1 MKKNLIVTLL
11 LCSMGLQAQNVKLP
25 WTQEFTSEQAL
36 DHFTVI
42 DANVD
47 DQAFKF
53 SNTAFAASCVR
64 TQDADD
70 WLLSP
75 AIALKAGKTYQLSYT
90 VSGESANATE
100 TYEVKL
106 GTSKTVDA
114 LTKTIAAKTAAP
126 SDFIDKQTV
135 TVLFSVDNDAEYY
148 LGWHFNTEMQLE
160 AGAFNIYNIALKE
173 KLGDGVPAA
182 VANAKVTP
190 APNGGHSADISFT
203 APTLNQAGTALS
215 SLSKIDIFRGEELV
229 KSFANPVLGT
239 TLSYT
244 DSNVPN
250 GKTTY
255 KITPFSADGEGASV
269 ELETFVGI
277 DIPAAVGKIS
287 FTYNEGKAHINWDK
301 VTTGANGAYVNPAD
315 ITYTLRRGKTT
326 EIAKELKTN
335 TFEDTPPVQ
344 DEQEALAYVVSPVN
358 EAGEGARTYSNI
370 IVTGKPY
377 KLPMKESFA
386 NGKLSYFWL
395 VDYDKRSRW
404 TPFHDESSY
413 SQDGDGGFAGFTPM
427 IEGEWSVL
435 ETGLIDLGNA
445 TDPMLSFY
453 YKTHQTS
460 GDVFKIW
467 VAKDY
472 GTPETIA
479 TIDLENTNV
488 REWTKV
494 ELPLKKFVGAKFVQI
509 GFDYKGTAHNS
520 NIYLDN
526 INIFDRKANDL
537 SIRLKEAPGKLR
549 VDYPANIA
557 VTVSNHGT
565 KPATN
570 YNIVVYNGEIP
581 LATVKGNPIEPGKT
595 AESTLTFTPQRN
607 LGDAAKLYA
616 KLEADADE
624 DATNNVTDT
633 ISIRVAYP
641 VYPTAKQLKATA
653 GTKNTLTWAAPDAP
667 RTTDEPVTESFETY
681 PDFATTGIGDWLLY
695 DVDNHTV
702 YGFNESTFPGMGDRQ
717 AWTVFNY
724 SATTPASGEA
734 WKGHTG
740 NKVLIAFGAPYA
752 VTENWIVSPELPGK
766 AQNIT
771 LWEKAFY
778 GTSNETY
785 SVLYSTEG
793 FDRADFKVLKEK
805 HVVPTAWT
813 KSEYALP
820 EGTKYFAIVA
830 ASTDGYATLI
840 DDINF
845 LPASSAAQQLS
856 LVGYNVYRDGIKVNA
871 APVPATQFTDEV
883 GGAHTYNVTAVYDK
897 GEARFS
903 NSAEVTAADGIADV
917 STEPLEAD
925 AAAPRY
931 DLSGRRVNA
940 NYKGIYIT
948 KGKKRIAK

>member
-1 MKKNLIVTLL
+1 
-11 LCSMGLQAQNVKLP
+11 
-25 WTQEFTSEQAL
+25 
-36 DHFTVI
+36 
-42 DANVD
+42 
-47 DQAFKF
+47 
-53 SNTAFAASCVR
+53 
-64 TQDADD
+64 
-70 WLLSP
+70 
-75 AIALKAGKTYQLSYT
+75 
-90 VSGESANATE
+90 
-100 TYEVKL
+100 
-106 GTSKTVDA
+106 
-114 LTKTIAAKTAAP
+114 
-126 SDFIDKQTV
+126 
-135 TVLFSVDNDAEYY
+135 
-148 LGWHFNTEMQLE
+148 
-160 AGAFNIYNIALKE
+160 
-173 KLGDGVPAA
+173 
-182 VANAKVTP
+182 
-190 APNGGHSADISFT
+190 
-203 APTLNQAGTALS
+203 
-215 SLSKIDIFRGEELV
+215 
-229 KSFANPVLGT
+229 
-239 TLSYT
+239 
-244 DSNVPN
+244 
-250 GKTTY
+250 
-255 KITPFSADGEGASV
+255 
-269 ELETFVGI
+269 
-277 DIPAAVGKIS
+277 
-287 FTYNEGKAHINWDK
+287 
-301 VTTGANGAYVNPAD
+301 
-315 ITYTLRRGKTT
+315 
-326 EIAKELKTN
+326 
-335 TFEDTPPVQ
+335 
-344 DEQEALAYVVSPVN
+344 
-358 EAGEGARTYSNI
+358 
-370 IVTGKPY
+370 
-377 KLPMKESFA
+377 
-386 NGKLSYFWL
+386 
-395 VDYDKRSRW
+395 
-404 TPFHDESSY
+404 
-413 SQDGDGGFAGFTPM
+413 
-427 IEGEWSVL
+427 VL

-494 ELPLKKFVGAKFVQI
+494 ELLLKKFVGAKFVQI

-752 VTENWIVSPELPGK
+752 
-766 AQNIT
+766 
-771 LWEKAFY
+771 F
-778 GTSNETY
+778 
-785 SVLYSTEG
+785 
-793 FDRADFKVLKEK
+793 
-805 HVVPTAWT
+805 
-813 KSEYALP
+813 
-820 EGTKYFAIVA
+820 
-830 ASTDGYATLI
+830 
-840 DDINF
+840 
-845 LPASSAAQQLS
+845 
-856 LVGYNVYRDGIKVNA
+856 
-871 APVPATQFTDEV
+871 
-883 GGAHTYNVTAVYDK
+883 
-897 GEARFS
+897 
-903 NSAEVTAADGIADV
+903 
-917 STEPLEAD
+917 
-925 AAAPRY
+925 PRM
-931 DLSGRRVNA
+931 
-940 NYKGIYIT
+940 
-948 KGKKRIAK
+948 

>member
-1 MKKNLIVTLL
+1 M
-11 LCSMGLQAQNVKLP
+11 
-25 WTQEFTSEQAL
+25 
-36 DHFTVI
+36 
-42 DANVD
+42 
-47 DQAFKF
+47 
-53 SNTAFAASCVR
+53 
-64 TQDADD
+64 
-70 WLLSP
+70 
-75 AIALKAGKTYQLSYT
+75 
-90 VSGESANATE
+90 VS
-100 TYEVKL
+100 
-106 GTSKTVDA
+106 
-114 LTKTIAAKTAAP
+114 
-126 SDFIDKQTV
+126 
-135 TVLFSVDNDAEYY
+135 
-148 LGWHFNTEMQLE
+148 
-160 AGAFNIYNIALKE
+160 
-173 KLGDGVPAA
+173 
-182 VANAKVTP
+182 
-190 APNGGHSADISFT
+190 
-203 APTLNQAGTALS
+203 
-215 SLSKIDIFRGEELV
+215 
-229 KSFANPVLGT
+229 
-239 TLSYT
+239 
-244 DSNVPN
+244 
-250 GKTTY
+250 
-255 KITPFSADGEGASV
+255 
-269 ELETFVGI
+269 
-277 DIPAAVGKIS
+277 
-287 FTYNEGKAHINWDK
+287 
-301 VTTGANGAYVNPAD
+301 
-315 ITYTLRRGKTT
+315 
-326 EIAKELKTN
+326 
-335 TFEDTPPVQ
+335 
-344 DEQEALAYVVSPVN
+344 
-358 EAGEGARTYSNI
+358 ARN
-370 IVTGKPY
+370 
-377 KLPMKESFA
+377 
-386 NGKLSYFWL
+386 
-395 VDYDKRSRW
+395 
-404 TPFHDESSY
+404 
-413 SQDGDGGFAGFTPM
+413 
-427 IEGEWSVL
+427 
-435 ETGLIDLGNA
+435 
-445 TDPMLSFY
+445 
-453 YKTHQTS
+453 
-460 GDVFKIW
+460 
-467 VAKDY
+467 
-472 GTPETIA
+472 
-479 TIDLENTNV
+479 LENTNV
-488 REWTKV
+488 REWIKV

-752 VTENWIVSPELPGK
+752 VTENWLVSPELPGK

-830 ASTDGYATLI
+830 SSTDGYATLI